1 MKEKLVD
8 YRKLEEKINKERK
21 VSEQNLQLKRQI
33 ETLSQE
39 NLHLRNSVLDAQTG
53 IAALRA
59 EMAKMQN
66 KFDEQQ
72 MQIALEK
79 ETARSYQE
87 EVSNLSKQLQSMQE
101 TSRRLNDTSDELNYA
116 MEQNQS
122 AIRMLSRSASP
133 ANSHVSRRSANSGE
147 ASLHTEL
154 QAACPSKSQSN
165 NPLESAFPGIGDP
178 AMAKMYPDFHDE
190 SDSGRYSFVGS
201 IYGNNMDFSNN
212 DECDDYDDEIFSDC
226 LRPEDSISMVNCAP
240 PENRFFPTNS
250 QQPAY
255 TSNKIDLTKPCVVNI
270 VETRP
275 VSLNEE
281 LEQSTLPARNR
292 DATSEFIETPS
303 RKTSKTNANS
313 PIETRTE
320 VFLQS
325 KSMNETVSLLND
337 HKHTARCDS
346 NDTLNSE
353 MSQETV
359 LVKPASSEDTYSN
372 EAAKALLQTAVK
384 PPPTNLFSPSTDPG
398 YSTLTERSTP
408 SPIHYSK
415 NQEQTLLRKALEPKN
430 QRYTHERQYRV
441 VLAGDAAVGKSS
453 FILQLCTG
461 YFHNR
466 ITSTLGVDFHTKSF
480 DIDGKLTNLQLWDTA
495 GQERFRAMAKNYFR
509 RADGAILLYD
519 VTFEQSFLHVRDWVE
534 TIESGANRKIP
545 IIICANK
552 SDTVVE
558 CIQKGIPYV
567 TYEEGQA
574 LATSYGATFVE
585 VSAKEGDNVLEAVV
599 ELSRQLWIAEDEER
613 SNGLKLTAE
622 VPEEESKCCK

>member
-1 MKEKLVD
+1 ML
-8 YRKLEEKINKERK
+8 KI
-21 VSEQNLQLKRQI
+21 S
-33 ETLSQE
+33 
-39 NLHLRNSVLDAQTG
+39 
-53 IAALRA
+53 
-59 EMAKMQN
+59 
-66 KFDEQQ
+66 F
-72 MQIALEK
+72 
-79 ETARSYQE
+79 
-87 EVSNLSKQLQSMQE
+87 MQE

-116 MEQNQS
+116 MELNQS

-133 ANSHVSRRSANSGE
+133 ATSHVSRRSANSGE
-147 ASLHTEL
+147 ASLQTEL
-154 QAACPSKSQSN
+154 QAACPSKSSQNSN
-165 NPLESAFPGIGDP
+165 TLDSSYPGMYDP
-178 AMAKMYPDFHDE
+178 SLTKMYPDFHDE

-201 IYGNNMDFSNN
+201 IYGNNPDFVGTQ
-212 DECDDYDDEIFSDC
+212 DECDNDDEVYSDC
-226 LRPEDSISMVNCAP
+226 LRPEDSISMVNCGP
-240 PENRFFPTNS
+240 PENRFFATSS

-255 TSNKIDLTKPCVVNI
+255 TSNKIDLTKTGI
-270 VETRP
+270 GETRP
-275 VSLNEE
+275 ISLNDE
-281 LEQSTLPARNR
+281 LQQSLARDR
-292 DATSEFIETPS
+292 DASSEFIDTSS
-303 RKTSKTNANS
+303 RKVSKTNTNS
-313 PIETRTE
+313 PIDSRTE
-320 VFLQS
+320 VFMQS

-359 LVKPASSEDTYSN
+359 LIKPATSEDTYSN

-384 PPPTNLFSPSTDPG
+384 PPPTNLFSPTTDPG

-430 QRYTHERQYRV
+430 QRYTFERQYRV

-466 ITSTLGVDFHTKSF
+466 ITSTLGVDFHTKAF

-552 SDTVVE
+552 SDTIAE

-567 TYEEGQA
+567 SSEEGQA

-585 VSAKEGDNVLEAVV
+585 VSAKEGDNVLEAIV

-622 VPEEESKCCK
+622 TPEEESKCCK